1 MIWSHLFE
9 VENCDFKSYFLL
21 FCVNVYYVRNKMYE
35 INNAKINV

>member
-9 VENCDFKSYFLL
+9 VGNYDFISCFLL

-35 INNAKINV
+35 INSAKTNV